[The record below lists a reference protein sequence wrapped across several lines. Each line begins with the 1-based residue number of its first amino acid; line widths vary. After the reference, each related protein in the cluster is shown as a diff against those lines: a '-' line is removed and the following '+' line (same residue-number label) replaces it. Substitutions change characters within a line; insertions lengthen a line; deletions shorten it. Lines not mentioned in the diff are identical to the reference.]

1 MNTNKLLKEIVN
13 RIIKYRLLILAGGTG
28 FAVLLFFYANNK
40 RSTYTSKATLFPLT
54 HPSDNSLA
62 NNTLSGILGLGD
74 APKSFSGE
82 ATINII
88 ELALSRNIRQKVSA
102 ARLKEFGNKTVTE
115 LLVDDMNDNKSFFSE
130 KITIPADSIERSI
143 LGSEILKPNIN
154 AKMSKNGVLEF
165 YYTGNKKELI
175 TPISNVLVNELS
187 QFYIDLKRA
196 KAIDD
201 YNFTLGKIDS
211 FQNMIN
217 DIDRHAIHIQK
228 TTLFTPTDLL
238 EYNLPKDNISADKI
252 RIGRQRDISINNR
265 DEAVWRLQK
274 VTPII
279 AVLDK
284 PVAPFEKVSPP
295 RVIYTIVG
303 FIIGL
308 ILTTMLLISSLL
320 YRYTKNEI
328 YKSIFGNE
336 GKM

>member
-1 MNTNKLLKEIVN
+1 MDTNDLLKEIFK
-13 RIIKYRLLILAGGTG
+13 RISKHKMMILAGGIV
-28 FAVLLFFYANNK
+28 FAILFLFFANTK
-40 RSTYTSKATLFPLT
+40 RTTYTAKATLFPLT
-54 HPSDNSLA
+54 HPNENSLA
-62 NNTLSGILGLGD
+62 SNTLSGILGLGEM
-74 APKSFSGE
+74 PKSFSSE

-88 ELALSRNIRQKVSA
+88 ELALSRNIRQRVSST
-102 ARLKEFGNKTVTE
+102 RLKEFGNKTITE
-115 LLVDDMNDNKSFFSE
+115 LLVDDMNEHNSFLSE
-130 KITIPADSIERSI
+130 KIKIPADSEQLAI

-165 YYTGNKKELI
+165 YYTGNKLPLI

-217 DIDRHAIHIQK
+217 EIDRHAIHIQK

-238 EYNLPKDNISADKI
+238 EYNLPKDNINADKI
-252 RIGRQRDISINNR
+252 RIGRQRDMSINNR

-284 PVAPFEKVSPP
+284 PVGPFEEIKPP
-295 RVIYTIVG
+295 RIIYTLIG
-303 FIIGL
+303 FILGI
-308 ILTTMLLISSLL
+308 ILTTLFLLSGLL
-320 YRYTKNEI
+320 YRYTRAEI
-328 YKSIFGNE
+328 YTSIFG
-336 GKM
+336 KQPV